1 MDDIHKY
8 QKIIVKLKNKNDPPI
23 VQNNR
28 RWIKIIDNYTK
39 VELSRIRKNKLT
51 GKEIDMDDIMFAI
64 QCLCNTTFTAFIV
77 IKNILP
83 DILIIEPTCNY
94 K

>member
-1 MDDIHKY
+1 MDAIHKY

-23 VQNNR
+23 VQNNNR

-51 GKEIDMDDIMFAI
+51 GKDIDMDDIMFAI
-64 QCLCNTTFTAFIV
+64 QCLCTTTFTDFIV

-83 DILIIEPTCNY
+83 DILIIEPTFN
-94 K
+94 